1 MLSRLDRT
9 FGSLVGLATGDALG
23 TTLEF
28 KRPGSFQPID
38 DMIGGGPLRL
48 QPGEWTDD
56 TSMAPRSDD
65 VADDRSEHGADEESR
80 NAVID
85 CTTFAVQEL

>member
-9 FGSLVGLATGDALG
+9 LGSLV
-23 TTLEF
+23 
-28 KRPGSFQPID
+28 
-38 DMIGGGPLRL
+38 
-48 QPGEWTDD
+48 EWTDD

-65 VADDRSEHGADEESR
+65 VADDRSEHGADEDSR

-85 CTTFAVQEL
+85 CSTFAVQEL